1 MKGMKH
7 FSVGLALA
15 IGIPASGQIQRRSP
29 LPIEDV
35 IGAREFA
42 QSVTPV
48 KFSPDGNW
56 IVYTVTN
63 SQKRI
68 VTGSYKEF
76 YARTGV
82 PHLAIGGDIC
92 VVNSHSGE
100 TKNLTGGKGNN
111 WAPVWSPDGRRLAF
125 LSDRED
131 TGQARLWL
139 WESATGIVKRVSDT
153 AVRTAEDIEWLPKGD
168 AVLLT
173 VIPDNLTPEEHA
185 RRVLGPEAL
194 DTDQERLS
202 VSVYRSEP
210 ARQGITE
217 VPKSD
222 PWSLG
227 GYPVDLVTIDIS
239 SGETRRVICN
249 LDRLGW
255 YVLSPDGA
263 HVAFTTSD
271 HFEQAGSQQILWN
284 LNVASISTGD
294 AHVVASGIRMG
305 YAGDSFSWSPDSL
318 KLAYV
323 TGGPIEL
330 KKDCFVVELSDRAPR
345 NVTLFAT
352 GDMQYAPRPPVWD
365 TNSKLIYFLRGD
377 SLWMAAV
384 THGAPVELT
393 HIRDNKIAE
402 LILRGDNRLWSPDGG
417 KTTVVLVV
425 DKLANQSGFFKI
437 DLASGQATNLMKDK
451 SCHTCMN
458 AIQHVFAAPDGSEL
472 AYFSEDAQHDR
483 DLWFTD
489 ADFHNRRRQTSINPE
504 LDRYQMG
511 VGRSVEWR
519 SLDGDLLH
527 GALLLPAGYQEGQRY
542 PLIVSVYGGAQ
553 SADNLRRFGLG
564 FGGAFNG
571 QLLATR
577 GYAVLFPD
585 APQHLG
591 TPMADLTKTVL
602 PGVNKV
608 IEMGIADPDR
618 LGVMG
623 QSYGGY
629 CTFALVVQTKR
640 FKAAMI
646 SDGYADLFG
655 HYGEMSD
662 EGTAY
667 GTSIEES
674 GQGLMG
680 GTPWEFR
687 ERYIENS
694 PFFYLNRVETPVLMM
709 HGSRDMNVSP
719 FLGDEVYV
727 GLRRLGKVVEYAKY
741 EGEDHAPLYWSYT
754 HQIDFCRR
762 MISWFEKYVKGTS
775 D

>member
-1 MKGMKH
+1 MKIKKLYI
-7 FSVGLALA
+7 VGLGLA
-15 IGIPASGQIQRRSP
+15 ICMPASGQIPRTSP

-48 KFSPDGNW
+48 KFSPDGKW
-56 IVYTVTN
+56 IAYTVAN
-63 SQKRI
+63 NQRRI
-68 VTGSYKEF
+68 VTGSYQEF
-76 YARTGV
+76 YVRRGV
-82 PHLAIGGDIC
+82 PYFAIGGDIC
-92 VVNSHSGE
+92 VVNSRNGE

-111 WAPVWSPDGRRLAF
+111 WAPVWSPDGRHLTF
-125 LSDRED
+125 LSDRD
-131 TGQARLWL
+131 DSGQAKIWL
-139 WESATGIVKRVSDT
+139 WEAPTGNLKKVSDT
-153 AVRTAEDIEWLPKGD
+153 AVRTAEDIQWLPNSEG
-168 AVLLT
+168 VLVT
-173 VIPDNLTPEEHA
+173 VIPENLSPEEHA
-185 RRVLGPEAL
+185 KRVLGRKSL
-194 DTDQERLS
+194 DTDQARLS
-202 VSVYRSEP
+202 VTVYRSESTDQ
-210 ARQGITE
+210 RNTK

-239 SGETRRVICN
+239 SGETRRVIRN

-255 YVLSPDGA
+255 YVLSPNGV

-284 LNVASISTGD
+284 LNVNSISTGETY
-294 AHVVASGIRMG
+294 VVAAGIRMG

-318 KLAYV
+318 KLAYR

-330 KKDCFVVELSDRAPR
+330 KKDCFVVELSERTPR
-345 NVTLFAT
+345 NVTLFAM
-352 GDMQYAPRPPVWD
+352 GDMQYSPRPPVWD
-365 TNSKLIYFLRGD
+365 ADSKLIYLLRDD
-377 SLWMAAV
+377 SLWRAPV
-384 THGAPVELT
+384 SQGDPVELT
-393 HIRDNKIAE
+393 HILDNKITE
-402 LILRGDNRLWSPDGG
+402 LILRGENRLWSPDGG
-417 KTTVVLVV
+417 RTTVVLIE
-425 DKLANQSGFFKI
+425 DKLGNQSGFFRI
-437 DLASGQATNLMKDK
+437 DLASGQSTNLMKDK

-458 AIQHVFAAPDGSEL
+458 AIHHIFAAPDGREL

-483 DLWFTD
+483 DLWLTD
-489 ADFHNRRRQTSINPE
+489 ADFRNRRRQTAINPE
-504 LDRYQMG
+504 LDQYQMG
-511 VGRSVEWR
+511 AGRSVEWR

-527 GALLLPAGYQEGQRY
+527 GALLMPAGYQEGKRY

-553 SADNLRRFGLG
+553 STDNLKRFGLG

-602 PGVNKV
+602 PGVNKL

-640 FKAAMI
+640 FKAAMV

-667 GTSIEES
+667 GTSIEEG

-694 PFFYLNRVETPVLMM
+694 PFFYLNRVETPVLIM

-719 FLGDEVYV
+719 FLDDEVYV

-741 EGEDHAPLYWSYT
+741 EGEDHSPVYWSYA
-754 HQIDFCRR
+754 HQIDFCNR
-762 MISWFEKYVKGTS
+762 MISWFEKYVKGSS